1 MPIYDYH
8 CRQCGK
14 DFELLINRS
23 TVPACPKCGSQ
34 SLEKRLSLPAPQ
46 GRTADLLSRA
56 RTQAARE
63 GHFSHYAPSER
74 PRLKS

>member
-8 CRQCGK
+8 CHQCGK

-23 TVPACPKCGSQ
+23 TVPACPECGSQ
-34 SLEKRLSLPAPQ
+34 SLEKRLSRPAPQ
-46 GRTADLLSRA
+46 DRTADLLSRA